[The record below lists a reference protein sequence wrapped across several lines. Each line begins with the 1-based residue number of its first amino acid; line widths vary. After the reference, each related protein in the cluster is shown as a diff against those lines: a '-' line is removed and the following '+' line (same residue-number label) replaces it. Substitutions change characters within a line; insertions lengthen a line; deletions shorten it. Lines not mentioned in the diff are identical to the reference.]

1 MPGRCLHFRPA
12 IVMIAIILLL
22 GFALSLDSFAV
33 SACVAA
39 TGLNRRRHLGLALA
53 FGICDGLASL
63 AGAMLR
69 IGTEDSSNQWLHWVG
84 PLALAAY
91 PAYLFLLAK
100 LTVSAGNSV
109 EARWLVLGLPV
120 CLSLDN
126 FLTGGSLNALGLS
139 APVIAALFGLCS
151 GLLAFTGLR
160 LGGWAADR
168 WPCQAWRAGTLALFF
183 LAVVLAVIQD

>member
-1 MPGRCLHFRPA
+1 MSPRTS
-12 IVMIAIILLL
+12 IAAPRESARRSSVGSL
-22 GFALSLDSFAV
+22 FHALSLPTA
-33 SACVAA
+33 
-39 TGLNRRRHLGLALA
+39 NLG
-53 FGICDGLASL
+53 G
-63 AGAMLR
+63 
-69 IGTEDSSNQWLHWVG
+69 
-84 PLALAAY
+84 
-91 PAYLFLLAK
+91 YLFLLAK